1 MKSYLSLIIGITFM
15 FFTYGCSNGDVVA
28 DDQIEYHHGDWLTL
42 TDVER
47 DEQYD
52 YIQNVLLDAKK
63 RKEIKKIASF
73 MNENEVYKLT
83 ERLNEKVVISADTL
97 EQEIAMI
104 EAYVF
109 TGDKRPSELDV
120 ERDTK
125 EKLETYLILRSE
137 ERRVGKESIAQRR
150 TGHEKK
156 K

>member
-28 DDQIEYHHGDWLTL
+28 DEQIEYHHGDWLTL

-52 YIQNVLLDAKK
+52 YIQNVLLDGKK

-73 MNENEVYKLT
+73 MNENDIDKLT

-97 EQEIAMI
+97 VAKIEMI
-104 EAYVF
+104 VASVL
-109 TGDKRPSELDV
+109 TGVTRHCELD
-120 ERDTK
+120 EDSDT
-125 EKLETYLILRSE
+125 
-137 ERRVGKESIAQRR
+137 
-150 TGHEKK
+150 
-156 K
+156 